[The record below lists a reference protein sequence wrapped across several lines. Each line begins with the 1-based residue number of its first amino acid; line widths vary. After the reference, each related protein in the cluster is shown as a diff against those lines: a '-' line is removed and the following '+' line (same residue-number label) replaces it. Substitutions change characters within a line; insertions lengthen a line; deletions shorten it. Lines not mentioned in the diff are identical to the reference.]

1 LNQAGGFLCLG
12 GKDVSTY
19 FENLDGLTYCT
30 VFGGLSRPSSNRDG
44 TYPGC
49 DRGDSRVPTTAP
61 TTITDESFS
70 CTAVSEIPTAE
81 CQALVT
87 FYEATDGPNWV
98 DNTGWLETTTPC
110 SWYGLTCAGS
120 HVDTLSLFYND
131 LQGQLP
137 AALADLPQLRV
148 LDLHNNAIPCP
159 LIVMPRSS
167 EASLRPQHISNF
179 LSRSAEESL
188 RICCFV
194 GIPRSE
200 DFARND
206 KFQFEIL
213 PMERI

>member
-1 LNQAGGFLCLG
+1 VIEA
-12 GKDVSTY
+12 TAA
-19 FENLDGLTYCT
+19 
-30 VFGGLSRPSSNRDG
+30 
-44 TYPGC
+44 
-49 DRGDSRVPTTAP
+49 VPTTAP